1 MKYAI
6 ALFSRLR
13 ARNAFGVRPLATL
26 PDDLRSKF
34 LGLKGGSIQLT
45 KDDHTDIAE
54 LQFSNPSKRNSFSG
68 EMMVKL
74 HDAVAELQS
83 WKEGKGLVFH
93 SGGGSVFCSGGDLDM
108 MKALNT
114 PEQGAQM
121 ATIMHAALMG
131 LRDLPLISVALVE
144 GRALGGG
151 AELTTA
157 CDFRILVPGAE
168 IQFVQVRM
176 GLIPGWG
183 GITRLVRLL
192 GPSEA
197 LKLISSGR
205 KISAEEAL
213 ELGLADDILQSY
225 ESPLLE
231 AKKWLGR
238 YIAGDAHVV
247 RTLKETIVRSREL
260 STVDSLRE
268 ELKLFSTVWS
278 GPANREALKRNIKH

>member
-45 KDDHTDIAE
+45 KDDHTGIAE

-74 HDAVAELQS
+74 HDAVAELRS

>member
-1 MKYAI
+1 MKYATT
-6 ALFSRLR
+6 LFSRLR
-13 ARNAFGVRPLATL
+13 ARHAFGVRRLATL
-26 PDDLRSKF
+26 PDELRSKF
-34 LGLKGGSIQLT
+34 LGIKGGSVQLT
-45 KDDHTDIAE
+45 KDDHTGIAE
-54 LQFSNPSKRNSFSG
+54 LQFSNPAKRNSFSG
-68 EMMVKL
+68 EMMVQL
-74 HDAVAELQS
+74 HDAVSELRS

-108 MKALNT
+108 IKALNT

-121 ATIMHAALMG
+121 ATIMHSALTG

-157 CDFRILVPGAE
+157 CDFRIMVPGAE

-176 GLIPGWG
+176 GLVPGWG
-183 GITRLVRLL
+183 GTTRLVRLL
-192 GPSEA
+192 GSSEA
-197 LKLISSGR
+197 LKVLSSAR
-205 KISAEEAL
+205 KIGAEEAL

-238 YIAGDAHVV
+238 YIAGDVHVV

-260 STVDSLRE
+260 STADSLRE

>member
-45 KDDHTDIAE
+45 KDDHTGIAE

-74 HDAVAELQS
+74 HDAVTELRS

-168 IQFVQVRM
+168 IQFVQENQR
-176 GLIPGWG
+176 
-183 GITRLVRLL
+183 
-192 GPSEA
+192 
-197 LKLISSGR
+197 
-205 KISAEEAL
+205 
-213 ELGLADDILQSY
+213 
-225 ESPLLE
+225 
-231 AKKWLGR
+231 
-238 YIAGDAHVV
+238 
-247 RTLKETIVRSREL
+247 
-260 STVDSLRE
+260 
-268 ELKLFSTVWS
+268 
-278 GPANREALKRNIKH
+278 

>member
-45 KDDHTDIAE
+45 KDDHTGIAE

-74 HDAVAELQS
+74 HDAVAELRS

-131 LRDLPLISVALVE
+131 LRNLPLISVALVE

-213 ELGLADDILQSY
+213 DLGLADDILQSY

>member
-45 KDDHTDIAE
+45 KDDHTGIAE

-74 HDAVAELQS
+74 HDAVAELRS

-192 GPSEA
+192 GSSEA